1 MKKGEPANLRK
12 AIYKIKLKMC
22 CVLDKKYRAAAS
34 QELLLKPACWILDTG
49 GTISKTRRRQKC
61 ALIEEILEVK
71 DGWSGASASAVE
83 ESSAQVG
90 PPATKRRTLVLLS
103 H

>member
-1 MKKGEPANLRK
+1 MKEGEPDNLHK

-22 CVLDKKYRAAAS
+22 CVLDEKYRAAAS
-34 QELLLKPACWILDTG
+34 QKLLLKSACWILDTG
-49 GTISKTRRRQKC
+49 GTISKTRRRQTC

-71 DGWSGASASAVE
+71 GRWSGASVSAVG

-90 PPATKRRTLVLLS
+90 PPAAKRRTLVLLS